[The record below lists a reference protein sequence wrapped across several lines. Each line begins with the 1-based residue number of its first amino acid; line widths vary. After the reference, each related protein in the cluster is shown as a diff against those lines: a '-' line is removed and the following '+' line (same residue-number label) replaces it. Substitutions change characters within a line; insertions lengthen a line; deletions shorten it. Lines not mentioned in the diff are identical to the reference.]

1 MTQSDVIA
9 ARQQNDA
16 TGQHRKPVARAI
28 YGSRTETVLPH
39 RYRTPAPGAKDKP
52 LAFYGIIPGRKPNSL
67 KEPSLREALRVA
79 MLTLFFCICAVV
91 ELRAQSDDGE
101 PFGLVKI
108 VAPEGP
114 TKREWRKIMTNV
126 KTEVRDL
133 ERCRA
138 QPGQCKRAEQEFEAI
153 IKEAKDQQGRA
164 RIAFVNER
172 INGKIRYKSDK
183 VESGVEDTWNLA
195 LAALSKNVGDCEDYA
210 LAKYAA
216 LHQAG
221 TPDADLRIVLV
232 RDNAVRQDHAVLA
245 VRHDK
250 QWLILDNRWN
260 TLYRDQELKQFKP
273 LFVVEKNGVS
283 LLSKM
288 FRLSDFNIIAPRPR

>member
-1 MTQSDVIA
+1 
-9 ARQQNDA
+9 
-16 TGQHRKPVARAI
+16 
-28 YGSRTETVLPH
+28 
-39 RYRTPAPGAKDKP
+39 
-52 LAFYGIIPGRKPNSL
+52 
-67 KEPSLREALRVA
+67 LREALRSATLV
-79 MLTLFFCICAVV
+79 LLFFICAAV
-91 ELRAQSDDGE
+91 ELRAQVDRGEPFKLRAQSGGDE

-126 KTEVRDL
+126 KAELRDL
-133 ERCRA
+133 ERCRS
-138 QPGQCKRAEQEFEAI
+138 QPGQCKRAEREFEAI
-153 IKEAKDQQGRA
+153 VNDAKNRQGRA
-164 RIAFVNER
+164 RITLVNER
-172 INGKIRYKSDK
+172 INGNIRYRSDSA
-183 VESGVEDTWNLA
+183 ESGVEDTWNLA
-195 LAALSKNVGDCEDYA
+195 LATLTKNVGDCEDYA

-221 TPDADLRIVLV
+221 TADADLRIVLV

-245 VRHDK
+245 VRHER

-260 TLYRDQELKQFKP
+260 GLYEDKELKQFKP

-288 FRLSDFNIIAPRPR
+288 FRLRDFNIIAPRSR

>member
-1 MTQSDVIA
+1 
-9 ARQQNDA
+9 
-16 TGQHRKPVARAI
+16 
-28 YGSRTETVLPH
+28 
-39 RYRTPAPGAKDKP
+39 
-52 LAFYGIIPGRKPNSL
+52 
-67 KEPSLREALRVA
+67 
-79 MLTLFFCICAVV
+79 MLTLFFCICAVG

-126 KTEVRDL
+126 KAEVRDL

-138 QPGQCKRAEQEFEAI
+138 QPGQCKRAEKEFEAI
-153 IKEAKDQQGRA
+153 INEAKDRQGRA

-183 VESGVEDTWNLA
+183 MESGVEDTWNLA

-273 LFVVEKNGVS
+273 LFVVEKHGVS

>member
-1 MTQSDVIA
+1 
-9 ARQQNDA
+9 
-16 TGQHRKPVARAI
+16 
-28 YGSRTETVLPH
+28 L
-39 RYRTPAPGAKDKP
+39 
-52 LAFYGIIPGRKPNSL
+52 
-67 KEPSLREALRVA
+67 
-79 MLTLFFCICAVV
+79 
-91 ELRAQSDDGE
+91 
-101 PFGLVKI
+101 
-108 VAPEGP
+108 
-114 TKREWRKIMTNV
+114 
-126 KTEVRDL
+126 
-133 ERCRA
+133 
-138 QPGQCKRAEQEFEAI
+138 
-153 IKEAKDQQGRA
+153 
-164 RIAFVNER
+164 VNER

-273 LFVVEKNGVS
+273 LFVVEKHGVS